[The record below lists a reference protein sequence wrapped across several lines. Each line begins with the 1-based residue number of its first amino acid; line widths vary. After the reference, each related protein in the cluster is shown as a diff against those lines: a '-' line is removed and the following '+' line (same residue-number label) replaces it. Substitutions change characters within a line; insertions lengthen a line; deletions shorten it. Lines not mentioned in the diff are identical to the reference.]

1 MPNEDL
7 RRIEGANNVPR
18 QVTEIGKKQK
28 DKIAEIID
36 TKHRELWLAPT
47 LESFVY
53 GTTRALDFGDYW
65 GTLGRKFGNNLSEWE
80 WAVNRNADLFNYD
93 EITEIDEFEQPR
105 YLSFRKAA
113 MHINHNSS
121 DPQLAIGLVFDATL
135 VMDKYGDTNVVIL
148 FGIDR
153 MKAAGIAR
161 RLETYPSRVYTSMGC
176 SIKSSLCTACGKQIV
191 KDSDFCDCLKYHRG
205 SRVRGRKASELLQK
219 MAFYEQSVVTTPA
232 CTNAAVLDA
241 VAEIIPGRILKVA
254 SAELGGEGDTIIR
267 IMASLHQSIKLAS
280 TVQEKKMLSNQLDAL
295 IHKLENMLQVA

>member
-1 MPNEDL
+1 MSNDIKL
-7 RRIEGANNVPR
+7 VNSSDHPR
-18 QVTEIGKKQK
+18 QVTEINRKQK

-47 LESFVY
+47 LESFIY

-65 GTLGRKFGNNLSEWE
+65 GSLGKKFGNNLSEWE
-80 WAVNRNADLFNYD
+80 WAVNRNADLFNFD
-93 EITEIDEFEQPR
+93 ELTENDDFGQPR
-105 YLSFRKAA
+105 YLTFRKAA
-113 MHINHNSS
+113 MHVNHNSS

-153 MKAAGIAR
+153 LKAAGIAR
-161 RLETYPSRVYTSMGC
+161 RLETYPDRVFTSMGC
-176 SIKSSLCTACGKQIV
+176 SIKSSLCTVCGKQIV
-191 KDSDFCDCLKYHRG
+191 KDSDICDCLKYHRG
-205 SRVRGRKASELLQK
+205 SRVKGRRAAELLQK

-241 VAEIIPGRILKVA
+241 VAQIIPGRILKIA
-254 SAELGGEGDTIIR
+254 STEMGGEGDTIIR

-280 TVQEKKMLSNQLDAL
+280 SEQEKKILSNRLDAL
-295 IHKLENMLQVA
+295 INKLESMTQVA